1 MNISIRLASDKTRH
15 GVLKDNSSAPI
26 IFTPGEKIREKTG
39 FMRGHGTYVSGDY
52 LKATVAGVE
61 QNINKLVTVSPL
73 RCRYNGE
80 IGDVVVGRVT
90 ELVHKRWKIDI
101 NSRLDAVLLLT
112 SIQLPG
118 GELRRRGME
127 DEQSMRSYLSE
138 GDLVSAEVHSMFAD
152 GSLSLHMRSL
162 KYGKLEQ
169 GVLVKVQSNLIK
181 RSKNHFH
188 NLSAGVS
195 VILGN
200 NGYVWIEPTSDCKKD
215 PGGFEV
221 DLQKVVEIGDRQTI
235 SRVRNIILALSYYKM
250 LIYDTSIQYA
260 LEESNKY
267 TVADLLTAEACYDVV
282 NLTRYRLQA
291 MDE

>member
-1 MNISIRLASDKTRH
+1 MNISINLASKKTRH
-15 GVLKDNSSAPI
+15 AVLKPSSNPPI
-26 IFTPGEKIREKTG
+26 IFTPGEKIRDQTG
-39 FMRGHGTYVSGDY
+39 FMRGHGTYVSAGS

-80 IGDVVVGRVT
+80 IGDVVIGRIT
-90 ELVHKRWKIDI
+90 ELVHKRWKVDI
-101 NSRLDAVLLLT
+101 NARLDAVLLLT

-138 GDLVSAEVHSMFAD
+138 GDLISAEVHSVFAD

-162 KYGKLEQ
+162 KYGKLGQ

-200 NGYVWIEPTSDCKKD
+200 NGYIWIEPTNDNKD
-215 PGGFEV
+215 PVGFEV
-221 DLQKVVEIGDRQTI
+221 DLQQVIEIGDRQTI
-235 SRVRNIILALSYYKM
+235 SRVRNVVLALSYYKM

-267 TVADLLTAEACYDVV
+267 TVSDLLTAEACYDIV
-282 NLTRYRLQA
+282 NLTRHRLQA

>member
-1 MNISIRLASDKTRH
+1 MNISISLASKKTRH
-15 GVLKDNSSAPI
+15 AVLKPSSNPPI
-26 IFTPGEKIREKTG
+26 IFTPGEKIRDQAG
-39 FMRGHGTYVSGDY
+39 FMRGHGTYVSAGS

-80 IGDVVVGRVT
+80 IGDVVIARVT
-90 ELVHKRWKIDI
+90 ELVHKRWKVDI
-101 NSRLDAVLLLT
+101 NARLDAVLLLT

-138 GDLVSAEVHSMFAD
+138 GDLISAEVHSVFAD

-162 KYGKLEQ
+162 KYGKLGQ

-200 NGYVWIEPTSDCKKD
+200 NGYIWIEPTNDNKD
-215 PGGFEV
+215 PVGFEV
-221 DLQKVVEIGDRQTI
+221 DLQQVVDIGDRQTI
-235 SRVRNIILALSYYKM
+235 SRVRNVVLALSYYKM

-267 TVADLLTAEACYDVV
+267 TVSDLLTAEACYDIV
-282 NLTRYRLQA
+282 NLTRHRLQA

>member
-1 MNISIRLASDKTRH
+1 MNISISLASEKTRH
-15 GVLKDNSSAPI
+15 GVLKPTSNPPI
-26 IFTPGEKIREKTG
+26 IFTPGEKIRDEAG
-39 FMRGHGTYVSGDY
+39 FMRGHGTYVSAGS

-80 IGDVVVGRVT
+80 IGDVVIGRVT
-90 ELVHKRWKIDI
+90 ELIHKRWKIDI
-101 NSRLDAVLLLT
+101 NARLDAVLLLT

-138 GDLVSAEVHSMFAD
+138 GDLISAEVHSVFAD

-162 KYGKLEQ
+162 KYGKLGQ

-200 NGYVWIEPTSDCKKD
+200 NGYIWIEPTNDRKD
-215 PGGFEV
+215 PVGFDV
-221 DLQKVVEIGDRQTI
+221 DLQQVVDIGDRQTI
-235 SRVRNIILALSYYKM
+235 SRVRNVVLALSYYKM

-260 LEESNKY
+260 LDESKKY
-267 TVADLLTAEACYDVV
+267 TVSELLTAEACYDIA
-282 NLTRYRLQA
+282 NLTRHRLQA

>member
-1 MNISIRLASDKTRH
+1 MNISISLASKKTRH
-15 GVLKDNSSAPI
+15 AVLKPSSNPPI
-26 IFTPGEKIREKTG
+26 IFTPGEKIRDQAG
-39 FMRGHGTYVSGDY
+39 FMRGHGTYVSAGS

-80 IGDVVVGRVT
+80 IGDVVIGRIT
-90 ELVHKRWKIDI
+90 ELVHKRWKVDI
-101 NSRLDAVLLLT
+101 NARLDAVLLLT

-138 GDLVSAEVHSMFAD
+138 GDLISAEVHSVFAD

-162 KYGKLEQ
+162 KYGKLGQ

-200 NGYVWIEPTSDCKKD
+200 NGYIWIEPTNDNKD
-215 PGGFEV
+215 PVGFEV
-221 DLQKVVEIGDRQTI
+221 DLQQVVEIGDRQTI
-235 SRVRNIILALSYYKM
+235 SRVRNVVLALSYYKM

-267 TVADLLTAEACYDVV
+267 TVSDLLTAEACYDIV
-282 NLTRYRLQA
+282 NLTRHRLQA

>member
-1 MNISIRLASDKTRH
+1 MNISISLASKKTRH
-15 GVLKDNSSAPI
+15 AVLKPSSNPPI
-26 IFTPGEKIREKTG
+26 IFTPGEKIRDQAG
-39 FMRGHGTYVSGDY
+39 FMRGHGTYVSAGS

-80 IGDVVVGRVT
+80 IGDVVIARVT
-90 ELVHKRWKIDI
+90 ELVHKRWKVDI
-101 NSRLDAVLLLT
+101 NARLDAVLLLT

-138 GDLVSAEVHSMFAD
+138 GDLISAEVHSIFAD

-162 KYGKLEQ
+162 KYGKLGQ

-200 NGYVWIEPTSDCKKD
+200 NGYIWIEPTNDNKD
-215 PGGFEV
+215 PVGFEV
-221 DLQKVVEIGDRQTI
+221 DLQQVVDIGDRQTI
-235 SRVRNIILALSYYKM
+235 SRVRNVVLALSYYKM

-267 TVADLLTAEACYDVV
+267 TVSELLNAEACYDIA
-282 NLTRYRLQA
+282 NLTRHRLQA

>member
-1 MNISIRLASDKTRH
+1 MNISISLASKKTRH
-15 GVLKDNSSAPI
+15 AVLKPSSNPPI
-26 IFTPGEKIREKTG
+26 IFTPGEKIRDQAG
-39 FMRGHGTYVSGDY
+39 FMRGHGTYVSEGS

-80 IGDVVVGRVT
+80 IGDVVIGRIT
-90 ELVHKRWKIDI
+90 ELVHKRWKVDI
-101 NSRLDAVLLLT
+101 NARLDAVLLLT

-138 GDLVSAEVHSMFAD
+138 GDLISAEVHSVFAD

-162 KYGKLEQ
+162 KYGKLGQ

-200 NGYVWIEPTSDCKKD
+200 NGYIWIEPTNDNKD
-215 PGGFEV
+215 PVGFEV
-221 DLQKVVEIGDRQTI
+221 DLQQVVEIGDRQTI
-235 SRVRNIILALSYYKM
+235 SRVRNVVLALSYYKM

-267 TVADLLTAEACYDVV
+267 TVSDLLTAEACYDIV
-282 NLTRYRLQA
+282 NLTRHRLQA